1 MSFLTKLIKVV
12 LNFAKFETSLGGASA
27 YLPVNSKVAQ
37 EVDDLTHMATQIV
50 TIATALEAAGTPDK
64 LLLAAAP
71 VIAQVLHN
79 SEIMQSKKI
88 IDQKL
93 FELSCNEYAQA
104 TADLLK
110 SIGE

>member
-12 LNFAKFETSLGGASA
+12 LNFAKFETGLGGVSA

-64 LLLAAAP
+64 LILAAAP
-71 VIAQVLHN
+71 VIAQVHTSQTSASPKQFGFPLN
-79 SEIMQSKKI
+79 TQGRAPPVN
-88 IDQKL
+88 L
-93 FELSCNEYAQA
+93 
-104 TADLLK
+104 
-110 SIGE
+110 